1 VIDSRFVWKWL
12 TPQSYGNF
20 IKVGKQWWTSGFGGA
35 LFFWMVKPQV
45 FSVWKSRVASNDTH
59 QSIPKMIGYINHV
72 LSSYLLVTHHLQNIQ
87 NSGTDTRT
95 QIPDGKTPD
104 FCMVN
109 MLSLDVTVRQ
119 GHFVRAKVGLQ
130 RAGQG
135 QALRPNRQFPG
146 ADQRPLRRLLSA
158 SGRPRKGWVSLKKAL
173 DNHRGGSFV
182 RQTCMLLMSIDKNE
196 WKP

>member
-1 VIDSRFVWKWL
+1 
-12 TPQSYGNF
+12 
-20 IKVGKQWWTSGFGGA
+20 
-35 LFFWMVKPQV
+35 
-45 FSVWKSRVASNDTH
+45 
-59 QSIPKMIGYINHV
+59 
-72 LSSYLLVTHHLQNIQ
+72 
-87 NSGTDTRT
+87 
-95 QIPDGKTPD
+95 
-104 FCMVN
+104 

-182 RQTCMLLMSIDKNE
+182 RQTCMLLMSIDTVGFYITTS
-196 WKP
+196 